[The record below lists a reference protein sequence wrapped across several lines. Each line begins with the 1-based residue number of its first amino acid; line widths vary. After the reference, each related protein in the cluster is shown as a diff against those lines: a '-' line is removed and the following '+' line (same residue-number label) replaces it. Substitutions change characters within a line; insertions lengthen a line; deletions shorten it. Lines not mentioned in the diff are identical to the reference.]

1 MIGNLNVVPFMY
13 HRSDESHIKNVAA
26 QGDYFNRLRQL
37 ATSVFKWTG
46 LPDTCNAR
54 YLEDR
59 LFWNGFAAF
68 CYMDD
73 IGLITAAGGMMEYNI
88 YDEPIKFQATNR
100 SFTKIFD
107 YDHFVLCRN
116 NIDCIPTSSTIAM
129 FASRLA
135 ECERTLDNNI
145 IQQKTPYIIHCSDKN
160 KLSWE
165 NFMAS
170 VRNNE
175 PAIYVNKNFT
185 DEIEVLPTN
194 TPFIAD
200 KLLEYKH
207 SIWAEALTFLG
218 INNVNFE
225 KSQHLL
231 EAEVNANKEHV
242 STSAKAML
250 DFRQQCA
257 EEVNRRYGTNIG
269 VEFNI
274 AVNRITD
281 ETANEPEADTQ
292 SEQQEQSESGDE

>member
-1 MIGNLNVVPFMY
+1 MIGNMNVSPFMY
-13 HRSDESHIKNVAA
+13 HRSDEPHLKNVAA
-26 QGDYFNRLRQL
+26 QSDYFSRLRQL
-37 ATSVFKWTG
+37 ATSVFKWNN
-46 LPDTCNAR
+46 LPETCSAR
-54 YLEDR
+54 FLEDK
-59 LFWNGFAAF
+59 LFWNGYIAF
-68 CYMDD
+68 CYIDN
-73 IGLITAAGGMMEYNI
+73 IGLITAAGGMMDYNL
-88 YDEPIKFQATNR
+88 YDEPIRFQATNR
-100 SFTKIFD
+100 SFTKIFS
-107 YDHFVLCRN
+107 YDEFVLCRN
-116 NIDCIPTSSTIAM
+116 NIDCVPTSSTIAM

-165 NFMAS
+165 NFMAA

-175 PAIYVNKNFT
+175 PAIYTNKNFA
-185 DEIEVLPTN
+185 DSLEVLPTT

-257 EEVNRRYGTNIG
+257 EEVNRRYGTNIT

-274 AVNRITD
+274 AVNRITEESVEVHEAAD
-281 ETANEPEADTQ
+281 ELTNQ
-292 SEQQEQSESGDE
+292 SEGGEE